1 MLVTSKLFRRPF
13 EFELT
18 RSQHMKVLGTCSMV
32 FRKAPQ
38 DQLLEAWRIL
48 RHASK
53 NRTLFVDKV
62 EQWHDSIRFKY
73 GEQAQAVWEEPAPGS
88 YGSQTAPGAGFAIP
102 GSAIAD
108 ADVDQQF
115 AEARKKVRARSAA
128 VSDPFPKTL
137 PSLFP
142 RC

>member
-1 MLVTSKLFRRPF
+1 MTWQTSKHEQGNPGTRPPGAPYDGTGHVIERNVLVTSELFRRPF

-18 RSQHMKVLGTCSMV
+18 RSMHMKALGTCSMA
-32 FRKAPQ
+32 FKKAPQ

-73 GEQAQAVWEEPAPGS
+73 GEQAQAGWEEPAPGS
-88 YGSQTAPGAGFAIP
+88 PVGFW
-102 GSAIAD
+102 SMLCHSRD
-108 ADVDQQF
+108 Y
-115 AEARKKVRARSAA
+115 ARHC
-128 VSDPFPKTL
+128 KTCWK
-137 PSLFP
+137 
-142 RC
+142 R